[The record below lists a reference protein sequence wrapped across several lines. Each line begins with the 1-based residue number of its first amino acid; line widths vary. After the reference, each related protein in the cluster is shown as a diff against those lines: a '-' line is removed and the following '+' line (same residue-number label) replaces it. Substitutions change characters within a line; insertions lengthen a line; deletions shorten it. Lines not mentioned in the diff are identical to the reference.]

1 MERSDTRSLSGIH
14 VCLCVCV
21 CVCIHLY
28 MCVCVCVCVC
38 VLRENKNREVV
49 LSLCSLP
56 GLCSLT
62 RMCSLL
68 TRMCSLTRYRE
79 REGKSREMVLSL
91 TSKLKEAEEALEH
104 AKKRLW
110 VREREAHML
119 QKQTDNTLARTD
131 SARTDAQ
138 NDLASGRRGAAP
150 WSCAPRSE
158 GVDVSELQRRLTATE
173 NVLAQRTQRLR
184 DVEEL
189 LGVQAES
196 GWAQREG
203 LPPIN
208 YAGRQSAPAPAFG
221 SAGGVEGNAR
231 RPDPLSEGNAK
242 HLDAGKEDG
251 TWLTTNSTS
260 NSGPRG
266 SGGALTTPAGPTP
279 LPPPQQ
285 QGNSEDWLGS
295 WPGDEERLPDTLERH
310 ALERQALERH
320 ALERHALERHA
331 SAAVPAPACSL
342 EKDAA
347 APAERGVL
355 QGLGSSVATSVT
367 SVSGWTS
374 RRLASLPFLGSGTTF
389 QKYFP

>member
-1 MERSDTRSLSGIH
+1 
-14 VCLCVCV
+14 
-21 CVCIHLY
+21 
-28 MCVCVCVCVC
+28 
-38 VLRENKNREVV
+38 
-49 LSLCSLP
+49 
-56 GLCSLT
+56 
-62 RMCSLL
+62 
-68 TRMCSLTRYRE
+68 
-79 REGKSREMVLSL
+79 MVLSL

-110 VREREAHML
+110 VREREAQML

-208 YAGRQSAPAPAFG
+208 YAGRHSAPAPAPG

-231 RPDPLSEGNAK
+231 RPDLLSEGNAT

-251 TWLTTNSTS
+251 TWLTTT

-295 WPGDEERLPDTLERH
+295 WPGDEERLPD
-310 ALERQALERH
+310 ALERAASAAQR
-320 ALERHALERHA
+320 RA
-331 SAAVPAPACSL
+331 SAAVPAPACSSSAAPACSL
-342 EKDAA
+342 DKDDA

>member
-1 MERSDTRSLSGIH
+1 M
-14 VCLCVCV
+14 
-21 CVCIHLY
+21 
-28 MCVCVCVCVC
+28 
-38 VLRENKNREVV
+38 

-56 GLCSLT
+56 GLCLT
-62 RMCSLL
+62 RMCSLI
-68 TRMCSLTRYRE
+68 RYRE
-79 REGKSREMVLSL
+79 REGKSREMVLTL
-91 TSKLKEAEEALEH
+91 TSKLKEAEEALEQ

-110 VREREAHML
+110 VKEREAQML

-131 SARTDAQ
+131 SARTDALS
-138 NDLASGRRGAAP
+138 DVASGRRGAAP

-173 NVLAQRTQRLR
+173 NVLAERTQRLR

-189 LGVQAES
+189 LGVQAEC

-203 LPPIN
+203 LHPIN
-208 YAGRQSAPAPAFG
+208 YAGRDSAPAPVQPMSHAARKSAPAPAPG
-221 SAGGVEGNAR
+221 SAGGVEGTAK
-231 RPDPLSEGNAK
+231 RPDPLSELSQGNPK

-251 TWLTTNSTS
+251 AWLTT

-285 QGNSEDWLGS
+285 QGNSEDWLGA
-295 WPGDEERLPDTLERH
+295 WPGDEERLPDEPVRH
-310 ALERQALERH
+310 T
-320 ALERHALERHA
+320 
-331 SAAVPAPACSL
+331 SAAVPAPACSWD
-342 EKDAA
+342 KDAA

-374 RRLASLPFLGSGTTF
+374 RRLASLPFLGSGTLLKSALYSELHIESILGQLTFENASLPFLGSSLPFLGSGTTF
-389 QKYFP
+389 QKYSP